1 MIGVTM
7 RRSVAGGLLERTRE
21 LEAIRRASIAAKRGR
36 GGVLL
41 IEGQAGIGK
50 TRLVAAARER
60 LQRLGTRVLCARGSE
75 LERDFGFGV
84 VRQLFEPVLNGN
96 RRRRQRWLAGAAA
109 LAAPLF
115 TTPDVVAAGREAQD
129 SLLHGLFWLAAN
141 LSEQG
146 MLALTVDDAHWADGP
161 SLRFLGHLA
170 HRIEGLPILLV
181 IATRPAETQWR
192 ALIDAVA
199 EEPVTEVLRPAPL
212 SAEASA
218 NLVRESIPGAD
229 DLLCS
234 KCHEASG
241 GNPFLLGELIADLAE
256 RRIDPGANDVVPFAE
271 LVPESVRRSLLARL
285 EPLPGAAARVAR
297 AAAVLERGRVRE
309 VAALGD
315 VALDEAARACDELV
329 AIGVLGSVEPVE
341 FAHPLVRAAAYA
353 DIPNAQRSLAHLQ
366 AAKLIAERGGTN
378 EDVAA
383 HLMRAEPSG
392 DPWVID
398 VLLAAADKAGTSGAP
413 ETRASYLRRAV
424 EEPLEPGRR
433 LELQLELGRAELA
446 AGSREGVAHLQAV
459 LDGEV
464 APALRA
470 DAALEIARA
479 LTMAGET
486 RQAAELLAAK
496 VDELHPVSRE
506 DTKRLAAELIMVTDV
521 DLNAASFVADRLDS
535 ADELARGGP
544 MTPAMRAHEAVMLL
558 ENGESAELATTA
570 ANRALAGDLLF
581 ELGMAGS
588 QYFFL
593 TAFVLVCADRVDEAI
608 RHHDRA
614 IAEARARGLAA
625 PFVIGSAQRAYAQV
639 RAGALEEAEADA
651 NSTLEVARLNGWL
664 PLELMGLLP
673 LVLTLT
679 ERDPPA
685 ALELVARAESVLER
699 IEHAQAA
706 VLLIARGKLRMQ
718 LGDAEDA
725 ARDLLEGGGRFVDWG
740 VTNPGAFDWRTSAA
754 EALSA
759 LGDRDGAFE
768 LAREELDLARRW
780 GTPRAIGIALRGQGL
795 VQGGANGVDLLRQ
808 SVAMLERSQA
818 RLEQA
823 RALVELGAALRR
835 QNHRADAREP
845 LRTGLD
851 LARQCGATILAE
863 RAMSELVAAG
873 ARPRR
878 QRLAGVEALT
888 PTERRIAR
896 LAVEGRSNPEI
907 AQGLF
912 VTRKTVEFHL
922 SNAYRKLDIH
932 SREDLAEALRSETK
946 N

>member
-192 ALIDAVA
+192 ALIDAIA
-199 EEPVTEVLRPAPL
+199 EEPVTGVLRPAPL

-241 GNPFLLGELIADLAE
+241 GNPFLLQELISDLAA
-256 RRIDPGANDVVPFAE
+256 RGIGPGSHGTVPVAE
-271 LVPESVRRSLLARL
+271 LAPESVRRSFLARL
-285 EPLPGAAARVAR
+285 ASLPEATAKVAR
-297 AAAVLERGRVRE
+297 ATAVLERSRLRE
-309 VAALGD
+309 VAELAAVPLE
-315 VALDEAARACDELV
+315 EAARACDEL
-329 AIGVLGSVEPVE
+329 ASIGVLGSVEPVE

-353 DIPNAQRSLAHLQ
+353 DIPRAQRSLAHLQ
-366 AAKLIAERGGTN
+366 AAKLIAQGGGAT

-383 HLMRAEPSG
+383 HVMRAEPSG
-392 DPWVID
+392 DPWVIE
-398 VLLAAADKAGTSGAP
+398 VLLAAADDAAAGGAP
-413 ETRASYLRRAV
+413 ETRASYLRRAL
-424 EEPLEPGRR
+424 EEPLEPRR
-433 LELQLELGRAELA
+433 RVAFQLELGRAELA
-446 AGSREGVAHLQAV
+446 SGSRQGIARLEAV
-459 LDGEV
+459 LEH
-464 APALRA
+464 AEEPALRA

-496 VDELHPVSRE
+496 VEEVRPASRE
-506 DTKRLAAELIMVTDV
+506 DAKRLSAELIMVTDV
-521 DLNAASFVADRLDS
+521 DLNAASFVADRLDA
-535 ADELARGGP
+535 ADGLAREGRV
-544 MTPAMRAHEAVMLL
+544 TAAVRAHDAVMLL
-558 ENGESAELATTA
+558 ESGESAELAITTA
-570 ANRALAGDLLF
+570 KRALADDTLF

-593 TAFVLVCADRVDEAI
+593 TVFVLVCADRVEDAVA
-608 RHHDRA
+608 HHDRA
-614 IAEARARGLAA
+614 IAEARRRGLAA
-625 PFVIGSAQRAYAQV
+625 PFVIGSAQRAYAQA
-639 RAGALEEAEADA
+639 RAGALDEAEADA
-651 NSTLEVARLNGWL
+651 HSTLEVARLNGWL
-664 PLELMGLLP
+664 PLELMGLIP
-673 LVLTLT
+673 LVMTLT
-679 ERDPPA
+679 EHDPPA
-685 ALELVARAESVLER
+685 ALELVGQAESVLER
-699 IEHAQAA
+699 IEHAQTA
-706 VLLIARGKLRMQ
+706 VLLIARGQLRLQ
-718 LGDAEDA
+718 QGDTAGA
-725 ARDLLEGGGRFVDWG
+725 ARDLLEGGRWFVDWG
-740 VTNPGAFDWRTSAA
+740 VTNPGAFDWRSAA
-754 EALSA
+754 AQALSA
-759 LGDRDGAFE
+759 LGDRERALE
-768 LAREELDLARRW
+768 LTREELNLAQRW

-795 VQGGANGVDLLRQ
+795 VKGGAHGVDLLHE
-808 SVAMLERSQA
+808 SVAMLEQSQA
-818 RLEQA
+818 RLEHA
-823 RALVELGAALRR
+823 RALVDLGAAVRR
-835 QNHRADAREP
+835 MNRRTEARQP
-845 LRTGLD
+845 LRAGLD
-851 LARQCGATILAE
+851 LARECGATVLAE
-863 RAMSELVAAG
+863 RAMQELVAAG
-873 ARPRR
+873 GRPRR
-878 QRLAGVEALT
+878 QRLTGVEALT

-932 SREDLAEALRSETK
+932 SREELAGALES
-946 N
+946 